1 MSNSTENTNMVHVST
16 TDMILDYRAM
26 EQMNTLANLMAG
38 GKATVPVHL
47 QGNPADCMAII
58 MQAAQWRMNP
68 FAVAQK
74 THVINGTLGYE
85 AQLVNAVISSSKAIN
100 GRFHYDSGGDWEVT
114 GDGSN
119 QKIQPGV
126 NVNNGNT
133 ITQNCWVQ
141 VGAILSGDDKIQ
153 WGERLYP
160 SMVTTKNSPLW
171 KTNPK
176 QQAKYLALK
185 YWARLYVPAVILG
198 VYSSDEF
205 DEPEANKP
213 TERVINPSESKGDS
227 EEPAEVVKDAYTQK
241 QFLANANEWANL
253 IQAGKATPQK
263 IIKRISTVN
272 FVPEEIIEQI
282 NNLTHELTQEQTA

>member
-38 GKATVPVHL
+38 GQATVPKHL

-74 THVINGTLGYE
+74 THVVSGTLGYE

-100 GRFHYDSGGDWEVT
+100 GRFHYRYGGDWEVT
-114 GDGSN
+114 GDGNN
-119 QKIQPGV
+119 QKIQAGV

-141 VGAILSGDDKIQ
+141 VGAILSGEDEIQ

-160 SMVTTKNSPLW
+160 SMVTTKNSALW

-176 QQAKYLALK
+176 QQGGYLALK
-185 YWARLYVPAVILG
+185 YWARLYAPAVIMG
-198 VYSSDEF
+198 VYSSDEL
-205 DEPEANKP
+205 EPETKKP
-213 TERVINPSESKGDS
+213 TERVINPTTDEPSED
-227 EEPAEVVKDAYTQK
+227 VKPNYTQD
-241 QFLANANEWANL
+241 QFNENANEWANL

-263 IIKRISTVN
+263 IIKKVSTLHE
-272 FVPEEIIEQI
+272 VPEEIIKQI
-282 NNLTHELTQEQTA
+282 NELTQEQTA

>member
-38 GKATVPVHL
+38 GQATVPKHL

-74 THVINGTLGYE
+74 THVVSGTLGYE

-100 GRFHYDSGGDWEVT
+100 GRFHYKYGGDWEVT

-119 QKIQPGV
+119 QKIQAGV
-126 NVNNGNT
+126 NVNNGNN

-141 VGAILSGDDKIQ
+141 VGAILSGEDEIQ

-160 SMVTTKNSPLW
+160 SMVTTKNSALW

-176 QQAKYLALK
+176 QQSGYLALK
-185 YWARLYVPAVILG
+185 YWARLYAPAVIMG
-198 VYSSDEF
+198 VYSSDEL
-205 DEPEANKP
+205 EPEEKKP
-213 TERVINPSESKGDS
+213 TEKVINPTTDKPS
-227 EEPAEVVKDAYTQK
+227 EEVKPNYTQD
-241 QFLANANEWANL
+241 QFNENANGWANL
-253 IQAGKATPQK
+253 IQAGKATPEK
-263 IIKRISTVN
+263 IIKKVSTLHE
-272 FVPEEIIEQI
+272 VPAEIIKQI
-282 NNLTHELTQEQTA
+282 HELTQEKAA

>member
-26 EQMNTLANLMAG
+26 ESMNTLANLMAG

-58 MQAAQWRMNP
+58 MQAAQWQMNP
-68 FAVAQK
+68 FSVAQK

-85 AQLVNAVISSSKAIN
+85 AQLVNAVVSSSKAIN
-100 GRFHYDSGGDWEVT
+100 GRFHYRYGGDWLVT

-119 QKIQPGV
+119 QKIKPGV
-126 NVNNGNT
+126 NVNDGHT
-133 ITQNCWVQ
+133 ITQNCWVK
-141 VGAILSGDDKIQ
+141 VGAVLSGEDEIT
-153 WGERLYP
+153 WGEPLYP

-176 QQAKYLALK
+176 QQGCYLALK

-205 DEPEANKP
+205 DEPKANKP
-213 TERVINPSESKGDS
+213 TEKEINPTGSKGDVEDPTEAS
-227 EEPAEVVKDAYTQK
+227 LPEFTQEK
-241 QFLANANEWANL
+241 LNAKSNKWANSIAAGSDPKDL
-253 IQAGKATPQK
+253 IDMLREKYTLTDDIA
-263 IIKRISTVN
+263 
-272 FVPEEIIEQI
+272 EQI
-282 NNLTHELTQEQTA
+282 SNLNTEQAA